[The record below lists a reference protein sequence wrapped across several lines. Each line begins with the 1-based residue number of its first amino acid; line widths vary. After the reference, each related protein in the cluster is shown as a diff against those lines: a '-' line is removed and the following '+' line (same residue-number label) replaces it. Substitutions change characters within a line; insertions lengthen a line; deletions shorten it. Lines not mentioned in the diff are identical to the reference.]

1 MGIYHDLH
9 CRILE
14 EISRDFGSRLPCD
27 GTVEHQTC
35 QITGKIIGME
45 AVLNNKTTLRL
56 RYCTSLRNNLAPNQ
70 IVDQF
75 TPVCDDKAF
84 FRQGFVVACDT
95 GIGGAIL
102 IVAVNRGIG
111 GDTTFGVWDRLD
123 LSVFALEP
131 KAVVMLIG
139 VNNIDTMFER
149 YEDIVKSLRENLPNS
164 HIVLISLTSMGQNWG
179 RNNHKA
185 AFNNVKI
192 KLIAERNGCTFVDM
206 YTPLLNEETD
216 EIYPEYTSDGGHL
229 TAEGYQVFTDT
240 VTPVLEKL
248 LKK

>member
-1 MGIYHDLH
+1 MNRKKKILIAAVCLLLAAAIGLGVYHFAVKLPEQKK
-9 CRILE
+9 IE
-14 EISRDFGSRLPCD
+14 EIQQLMA
-27 GTVEHQTC
+27 EHYQNRIALFT
-35 QITGKIIGME
+35 E
-45 AVLNNKTTLRL
+45 ENKEYTPGEVDVVFLGD
-56 RYCTSLRNNLAPNQ
+56 SLTEGYDL
-70 IVDQF
+70 
-75 TPVCDDKAF
+75 
-84 FRQGFVVACDT
+84 DT
-95 GIGGAIL
+95 FYPQY
-102 IVAVNRGIG
+102 VTVNRGIG

-149 YEDIVKSLRENLPNS
+149 YEDIVKSLRENLPDS

-216 EIYPEYTSDGGHL
+216 EIYPEYTTDGGHL

-240 VTPVLEKL
+240 VTPVLEGI
-248 LKK
+248 LK

>member
-1 MGIYHDLH
+1 MNRKKKILIAAVCLLLAAAIGFGIYYFAVKLPEQKKVAEIQQLMSEHYQNRIALFTEENKEYTPGEVDVVFLGDSLTEGYDL
-9 CRILE
+9 
-14 EISRDFGSRLPCD
+14 
-27 GTVEHQTC
+27 
-35 QITGKIIGME
+35 
-45 AVLNNKTTLRL
+45 
-56 RYCTSLRNNLAPNQ
+56 
-70 IVDQF
+70 
-75 TPVCDDKAF
+75 
-84 FRQGFVVACDT
+84 DT
-95 GIGGAIL
+95 FYPQYI
-102 IVAVNRGIG
+102 AVNRGIG

-149 YEDIVKSLRENLPNS
+149 YEDIVKSLRENLPDS

-206 YTPLLNEETD
+206 YTPLLNEKTD
-216 EIYPEYTSDGGHL
+216 EIYPEYTTDGGHL

-240 VTPVLEKL
+240 VTPVLEGI
-248 LKK
+248 LK